1 MCSGGGGG
9 GGIDGTSVGGS
20 SGSCGVGDSGERVLR
35 GLCIGVVE
43 VVGVLWTGVVE
54 VDCTR
59 VVDIVLGGGFFG
71 GGGGRSGTGGGVCC

>member
-1 MCSGGGGG
+1 M
-9 GGIDGTSVGGS
+9 
-20 SGSCGVGDSGERVLR
+20 LR

-59 VVDIVLGGGFFG
+59 VADIVLGGVFFG
-71 GGGGRSGTGGGVCC
+71 GGGGRSETGGGVCC